1 MQGSEVRALRKS
13 LGASYTGF
21 AEALG
26 VARSTVQ
33 WWEIHGAD
41 NLASIFLHLL
51 RDKPA
56 VWKWLVKH
64 ASQNPQP

>member
-1 MQGSEVRALRKS
+1 MQGSEVRALRLR

-33 WWEIHGAD
+33 WWEQHGAEGLPD
-41 NLASIFLHLL
+41 TFLALL
-51 RDKPA
+51 RDRPK
-56 VWKWLVKH
+56 VWLWLTR
-64 ASQNPQP
+64 